1 MCEEK
6 RINEAQ
12 QQIQNNSEN
21 SNKINQREEISQV
34 NQNELSEENK
44 QLKEKIAEL
53 ENQLKEIQK
62 CCTYNQS
69 QHLKITN
76 WTLIGK
82 LESNE
87 STALRIVK
95 ALIPIL
101 DDFKRA
107 FKYYES
113 DKDLEKFKLGVEKIY
128 EKLLKTLENEGLR
141 IIDASGKFDP
151 FNHEAFEKEERDD
164 VEEYTILE
172 VIEDGYTFNGQVV
185 KPTKVRVAIKQ
196 GKGKKIP
203 KITQLTTSKTDENQI
218 ENRGGSLCPREKITM
233 KFSVCQEML
242 LRMK

>member
-53 ENQLKEIQK
+53 ENQLKEIQNAARIIK
-62 CCTYNQS
+62 AAFENY
-69 QHLKITN
+69 
-76 WTLIGK
+76 K
-82 LESNE
+82 LDVDRQIREATK

-185 KPTKVRVAIKQ
+185 KPTKVRVAIKPR
-196 GKGKKIP
+196 KKE
-203 KITQLTTSKTDENQI
+203 ENTKDNAANDQQ
-218 ENRGGSLCPREKITM
+218 NG
-233 KFSVCQEML
+233 
-242 LRMK
+242 

>member
-6 RINEAQ
+6 KINEINEAQ
-12 QQIQNNSEN
+12 QQVQNNLES
-21 SNKINQREEISQV
+21 SNEIKEREEV
-34 NQNELSEENK
+34 NQMNQMNPNELSEENK

-53 ENQLKEIQK
+53 ENQLKEIQNAARIIK
-62 CCTYNQS
+62 ATFENY
-69 QHLKITN
+69 
-76 WTLIGK
+76 K
-82 LESNE
+82 LDVDRQIKDATK

-107 FKYYES
+107 FKYYDS

-185 KPTKVRVAIKQ
+185 KPTKVRVAIKPR
-196 GKGKKIP
+196 KRKRM
-203 KITQLTTSKTDENQI
+203 QLMTNKTRENQ
-218 ENRGGSLCPREKITM
+218 NTK
-233 KFSVCQEML
+233 
-242 LRMK
+242 

>member
-6 RINEAQ
+6 KINEINETQ
-12 QQIQNNSEN
+12 QQVQNNLGS
-21 SNKINQREEISQV
+21 SNEIKEREEVNQM

-53 ENQLKEIQK
+53 ENQLKEIQNAARIIK
-62 CCTYNQS
+62 ATFENY
-69 QHLKITN
+69 
-76 WTLIGK
+76 K
-82 LESNE
+82 LDVDRQIRDATK
-87 STALRIVK
+87 STALRMVK

-107 FKYYES
+107 FKYYDS

-128 EKLLKTLENEGLR
+128 EKLLKTLENEGIR

-185 KPTKVRVAIKQ
+185 KPTKVRVAIKPR
-196 GKGKKIP
+196 KKE
-203 KITQLTTSKTDENQI
+203 ENAVNDQQ
-218 ENRGGSLCPREKITM
+218 NT
-233 KFSVCQEML
+233 
-242 LRMK
+242 

>member
-6 RINEAQ
+6 KINEINETQ
-12 QQIQNNSEN
+12 QQVQNNLES
-21 SNKINQREEISQV
+21 SNEIKEREEVNQMNQM

-53 ENQLKEIQK
+53 ENQLKEIQNAARIIK
-62 CCTYNQS
+62 ATFENY
-69 QHLKITN
+69 
-76 WTLIGK
+76 K
-82 LESNE
+82 LDVDRQIRDATK

-107 FKYYES
+107 FKYYDS

-185 KPTKVRVAIKQ
+185 KPTKVRVAIKPR
-196 GKGKKIP
+196 KKE
-203 KITQLTTSKTDENQI
+203 ENAVNDQQ
-218 ENRGGSLCPREKITM
+218 NT
-233 KFSVCQEML
+233 
-242 LRMK
+242 

>member
-6 RINEAQ
+6 KINEINETQ
-12 QQIQNNSEN
+12 QQVQNNLES
-21 SNKINQREEISQV
+21 SNEIKEREEVNQM

-44 QLKEKIAEL
+44 QLKEKVAEL
-53 ENQLKEIQK
+53 ENQLKEIQNAARIIK
-62 CCTYNQS
+62 ATFENY
-69 QHLKITN
+69 
-76 WTLIGK
+76 K
-82 LESNE
+82 LDVDRQIRDATK

-107 FKYYES
+107 FKYYDS

-185 KPTKVRVAIKQ
+185 KPTKVRVAIKP
-196 GKGKKIP
+196 KK
-203 KITQLTTSKTDENQI
+203 SKRMRLMTNKTRENQ
-218 ENRGGSLCPREKITM
+218 NTK
-233 KFSVCQEML
+233 
-242 LRMK
+242 

>member
-6 RINEAQ
+6 KINEINETQ
-12 QQIQNNSEN
+12 QQVQNNLES
-21 SNKINQREEISQV
+21 SNEIKEREEVNQMNQM

-44 QLKEKIAEL
+44 KLKEKITEL
-53 ENQLKEIQK
+53 ENQLKEIQNAARIIK
-62 CCTYNQS
+62 ATFENY
-69 QHLKITN
+69 
-76 WTLIGK
+76 K
-82 LESNE
+82 LDVERQIRDATK

-107 FKYYES
+107 FKYYDS

-185 KPTKVRVAIKQ
+185 KPTKVRVAIKPR
-196 GKGKKIP
+196 KKE
-203 KITQLTTSKTDENQI
+203 ENAVNDQQ
-218 ENRGGSLCPREKITM
+218 NT
-233 KFSVCQEML
+233 
-242 LRMK
+242 

>member
-6 RINEAQ
+6 KINEINETQ
-12 QQIQNNSEN
+12 LQVQNNLES
-21 SNKINQREEISQV
+21 SNEIKEREEVNQM

-53 ENQLKEIQK
+53 ENQLKEIQNAARIIK
-62 CCTYNQS
+62 AAFENY
-69 QHLKITN
+69 
-76 WTLIGK
+76 K
-82 LESNE
+82 LDVDRQIRDATK

-107 FKYYES
+107 FKYYDS

-172 VIEDGYTFNGQVV
+172 VIEDGY
-185 KPTKVRVAIKQ
+185 
-196 GKGKKIP
+196 
-203 KITQLTTSKTDENQI
+203 
-218 ENRGGSLCPREKITM
+218 
-233 KFSVCQEML
+233 
-242 LRMK
+242 

>member
-6 RINEAQ
+6 KINEINEAQ
-12 QQIQNNSEN
+12 QQVQNNLES
-21 SNKINQREEISQV
+21 SNEIKEREEVNQM

-53 ENQLKEIQK
+53 ENQLKEIQNAARIIK
-62 CCTYNQS
+62 ATFENY
-69 QHLKITN
+69 
-76 WTLIGK
+76 K
-82 LESNE
+82 LDVDRQIRDATK

-107 FKYYES
+107 FKYYDS

-185 KPTKVRVAIKQ
+185 KPTKVRVAIKPR
-196 GKGKKIP
+196 KKE
-203 KITQLTTSKTDENQI
+203 ENAVNDQQ
-218 ENRGGSLCPREKITM
+218 NT
-233 KFSVCQEML
+233 
-242 LRMK
+242 

>member
-6 RINEAQ
+6 KINEMKEM
-12 QQIQNNSEN
+12 QNNNSQNLNEIKEN
-21 SNKINQREEISQV
+21 EEM
-34 NQNELSEENK
+34 NQNGLFEENK

-53 ENQLKEIQK
+53 ENQLKEIQNAARIIK
-62 CCTYNQS
+62 ATFENYKLDVDRQ
-69 QHLKITN
+69 LKDAS
-76 WTLIGK
+76 K
-82 LESNE
+82 
-87 STALRIVK
+87 STALRIIK

-113 DKDLEKFKLGVEKIY
+113 DNDLEKFKLGVEKIY

-141 IIDASGKFDP
+141 VIDATGKFDP

-185 KPTKVRVAIKQ
+185 KPTKVRVAVKPRKKAKTSENMTENKQ
-196 GKGKKIP
+196 
-203 KITQLTTSKTDENQI
+203 ENEQ
-218 ENRGGSLCPREKITM
+218 
-233 KFSVCQEML
+233 
-242 LRMK
+242 

>member
-6 RINEAQ
+6 KINEINETQ
-12 QQIQNNSEN
+12 QQVQNNLES
-21 SNKINQREEISQV
+21 SNEIKEREEVNQM

-53 ENQLKEIQK
+53 ENQLKEIQNAARIIK
-62 CCTYNQS
+62 ATFENY
-69 QHLKITN
+69 
-76 WTLIGK
+76 K
-82 LESNE
+82 LDVDRQIRDATK

-107 FKYYES
+107 FKYYDS

-185 KPTKVRVAIKQ
+185 KPTKVRVAIKPR
-196 GKGKKIP
+196 KKE
-203 KITQLTTSKTDENQI
+203 ENAVNDQQ
-218 ENRGGSLCPREKITM
+218 NT
-233 KFSVCQEML
+233 
-242 LRMK
+242 

>member
-6 RINEAQ
+6 KINEINETQ
-12 QQIQNNSEN
+12 QQVQNNLES
-21 SNKINQREEISQV
+21 SNEIKEREEVNQM

-44 QLKEKIAEL
+44 QLKEKVAEL
-53 ENQLKEIQK
+53 ENQLKEIQNAARIIK
-62 CCTYNQS
+62 ATFENY
-69 QHLKITN
+69 
-76 WTLIGK
+76 K
-82 LESNE
+82 LDVDRQIRDATK

-107 FKYYES
+107 FKYYDS

-185 KPTKVRVAIKQ
+185 KPTKVRVAIKP
-196 GKGKKIP
+196 KK
-203 KITQLTTSKTDENQI
+203 KQENAVNDQQ
-218 ENRGGSLCPREKITM
+218 NT
-233 KFSVCQEML
+233 
-242 LRMK
+242 

>member
-6 RINEAQ
+6 KINEINETQ
-12 QQIQNNSEN
+12 LQVQNNLES
-21 SNKINQREEISQV
+21 SNEIKEREEVNQM

-53 ENQLKEIQK
+53 ENQLKEIQNAARIIK
-62 CCTYNQS
+62 AAFENY
-69 QHLKITN
+69 
-76 WTLIGK
+76 K
-82 LESNE
+82 LDVDRQIREATK

-107 FKYYES
+107 FKYYDS

-185 KPTKVRVAIKQ
+185 KPTKVRVAVKPR
-196 GKGKKIP
+196 KKE
-203 KITQLTTSKTDENQI
+203 ENAVNDQQ
-218 ENRGGSLCPREKITM
+218 NT
-233 KFSVCQEML
+233 
-242 LRMK
+242 

>member
-6 RINEAQ
+6 KINEINETQ
-12 QQIQNNSEN
+12 LQVQNNLES
-21 SNKINQREEISQV
+21 SNEIKEREEVNQM

-53 ENQLKEIQK
+53 ENQLKEIQNAARIIRAAFEN
-62 CCTYNQS
+62 Y
-69 QHLKITN
+69 
-76 WTLIGK
+76 K
-82 LESNE
+82 LDVDRQIRDATK

-107 FKYYES
+107 FKYYDS

-185 KPTKVRVAIKQ
+185 KPTKVRVAIKPR
-196 GKGKKIP
+196 KKE
-203 KITQLTTSKTDENQI
+203 ENAVNDQQ
-218 ENRGGSLCPREKITM
+218 NT
-233 KFSVCQEML
+233 
-242 LRMK
+242 

>member
-6 RINEAQ
+6 KINEINETQ
-12 QQIQNNSEN
+12 QQVQNNLGS
-21 SNKINQREEISQV
+21 SNEIKEREEVNQM

-53 ENQLKEIQK
+53 ENQLKEIQNAARIIK
-62 CCTYNQS
+62 ATFENY
-69 QHLKITN
+69 
-76 WTLIGK
+76 K
-82 LESNE
+82 LDVDRQIRDATK
-87 STALRIVK
+87 STALRMVK

-107 FKYYES
+107 FKYYDS

-185 KPTKVRVAIKQ
+185 KPTKVRVAIKPR
-196 GKGKKIP
+196 KKE
-203 KITQLTTSKTDENQI
+203 ENAVNDQQ
-218 ENRGGSLCPREKITM
+218 NT
-233 KFSVCQEML
+233 
-242 LRMK
+242 

>member
-6 RINEAQ
+6 KINEINETQ
-12 QQIQNNSEN
+12 QQVQNNLES
-21 SNKINQREEISQV
+21 SNEIKEREEVNQM

-53 ENQLKEIQK
+53 ENQLKEIQNAARIIK
-62 CCTYNQS
+62 AAFENY
-69 QHLKITN
+69 
-76 WTLIGK
+76 K
-82 LESNE
+82 LDVDRQIRDATK

-107 FKYYES
+107 FKYYDS

-185 KPTKVRVAIKQ
+185 KPTKVRVAIKPR
-196 GKGKKIP
+196 KKE
-203 KITQLTTSKTDENQI
+203 ENAVNDQQ
-218 ENRGGSLCPREKITM
+218 NT
-233 KFSVCQEML
+233 
-242 LRMK
+242 